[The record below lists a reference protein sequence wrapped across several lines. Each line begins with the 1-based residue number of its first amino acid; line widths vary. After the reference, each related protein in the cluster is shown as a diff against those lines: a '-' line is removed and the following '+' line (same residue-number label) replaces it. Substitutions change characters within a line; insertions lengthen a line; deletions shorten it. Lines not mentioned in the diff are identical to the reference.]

1 MTYNAITSND
11 YSNLN
16 QPKAEEIQSVS
27 YAINVTVVEP
37 AAINYAQ
44 NITPL
49 DSSYSYF
56 PTVGSSLINF
66 ATNVTA
72 LDSHGF
78 EWSASDNA
86 SDMNYM
92 SVCNTSYNPLLWLI
106 PCCLP
111 LIPLAPCIIY
121 ELYERV
127 ASLKS
132 QKLKVTDSHVDFE
145 HLSLPRCCCC
155 LFSNPPTETYHIRLK
170 DIRSIS
176 YFKHKQQLDINYFK
190 GARTNKQSTIKI
202 RGLLES
208 SNSVGL
214 IKDAIIEKR
223 PKQLQTIRYTI
234 PHITNTYKSQTI
246 TLNPHHNT
254 VDYKGKEKETVAFI
268 DGLGSIYVQGSNSFA
283 DSRLE
288 FWSPP
293 ICSGDGPEMTT
304 SFPDDRS
311 CLAFK
316 RAVESSRNSL
326 YSREHRN

>member
-1 MTYNAITSND
+1 MKSND

-37 AAINYAQ
+37 SAINYAQ
-44 NITPL
+44 NITSL

-72 LDSHGF
+72 WESHDF

-92 SVCNTSYNPLLWLI
+92 SVCNMFCNPLWLI
-106 PCCLP
+106 PCCLS

-121 ELYERV
+121 GLYERV

-132 QKLKVTDSHVDFE
+132 QKLKVTDTHVDFE
-145 HLSLPRCCCC
+145 HLSYACYCSFPFNR
-155 LFSNPPTETYHIRLK
+155 PTETYHIRLK

-190 GARTNKQSTIKI
+190 GARTKKQSTIKI

-208 SNSVGL
+208 SNTLGL
-214 IKDAIIEKR
+214 IKDAIVQRR
-223 PKQLQTIRYTI
+223 PKQPQTIRYTI
-234 PHITNTYKSQTI
+234 PHITNTSHTI

-254 VDYKGKEKETVAFI
+254 VDYKDREKDTVAFI
-268 DGLGSIYVQGSNSFA
+268 DGLGSIYMQRSNCFA
-283 DSRLE
+283 DSRLV

-293 ICSGDGPEMTT
+293 ICNGDGPEMKT

-316 RAVESSRNSL
+316 RAIESSRNSL
-326 YSREHRN
+326 YSPDYRN